1 MQPDV
6 TRADAPLFLKRLIAP
21 LPPLLG
27 VPLMVRESATAP
39 DWPDPGQAAHAI
51 LHREFPERGACPHLE
66 NESFLPLDGQPPAA
80 DCPLGLTSRRFAIHF
95 DTERQGVL
103 ILGPFFIR
111 ESDRT
116 ALAGRSRAADA
127 ALSLLPALERE
138 RLRGLQDFCQ
148 EVASFADS
156 AVQAGA
162 VKETFLANMSHE
174 LRTPLNGIMGMLS
187 LVLQDNVPP
196 RQRQFLGLAMDASRQ
211 LLSLVNGLL
220 EMTTLSNGNEILTTA
235 PFSLRQAFGP
245 LFEACAEE
253 AARRRLTF
261 NATIDP
267 DIPDAVVGDAEH
279 LRQVLENLMRNA
291 LKCTET
297 GSVDVHISRMIEKP
311 APGALTLFFA
321 VRDTGVGIP
330 PEKQP
335 HVFDRFAIGE
345 DFLRKRYG
353 QAGVGLAISKE
364 LVEKMGGTMRL
375 QSTPGKGSIFSFTA
389 VLREAGTPAYIAPT
403 LEAAQGHG
411 AEILFLGAEPVSRL
425 LVRRILENQGYVPIM
440 ADSGAMLLD
449 ALRQGGGD
457 LILVDLQAPHPDAPE
472 LVRHIRAGQEP
483 DIFAGIPI
491 VALTPPGTDANDQ
504 LPAGLTGC
512 VAKPITRQELL
523 HAVERALPRK
533 RGGQS
538 S

>member
-66 NESFLPLDGQPPAA
+66 NESFLPLDGQPPAV
-80 DCPLGLTSRRFAIHF
+80 DCPLGLTTRRFAIHF

-127 ALSLLPALERE
+127 ALALLPALERE

-156 AVQAGA
+156 AAQAGA

-187 LVLQDNVPP
+187 LVLQGDMSP
-196 RQRQFLGLAMDASRQ
+196 RQRQFLDLAMDASQQ

-220 EMTTLSNGNEILTTA
+220 EMTTISAGNLLLTAA
-235 PFSLRQAFGP
+235 PFNLRQELQP
-245 LFEACAEE
+245 LFTACADE
-253 AARRRLTF
+253 AAQQSLTF
-261 NATIDP
+261 SATIDA
-267 DIPDAVVGDAEH
+267 DIPETLVGDAPH
-279 LRQVLENLMRNA
+279 IRQILSNLIHNA

-297 GSVDVHISRMIEKP
+297 GSVAVHVSRPIEKP
-311 APGALTLFFA
+311 TPGTVTLFFA
-321 VRDTGVGIP
+321 VRDTGIGIP
-330 PEKQP
+330 PERQ
-335 HVFDRFAIGE
+335 HHIFDRFSIGE
-345 DFLRKRYG
+345 DFLHKRYG
-353 QAGVGLAISKE
+353 RTGIGLAISKE
-364 LVEKMGGTMRL
+364 IVEKMGGSMRL
-375 QSTPGKGSIFSFTA
+375 ESTPGAGSVFSFTA
-389 VLREAGTPAYIAPT
+389 VLRHGGTAAYGTQLPP
-403 LEAAQGHG
+403 AAQGRG
-411 AEILFLGAEPVSRL
+411 AEILFLGEEPVSRL
-425 LVRRILENQGYVPIM
+425 LVRRILENQGYTPIV
-440 ADSGAMLLD
+440 ADSGRMLLD
-449 ALRQGGGD
+449 TLRGGQGD
-457 LILVDLQAPHPDAPE
+457 LVLLDLQAPHPDA
-472 LVRHIRAGQEP
+472 LDLIRRIRAGQEP
-483 DIFAGIPI
+483 NVLPGIPI
-491 VALTPPGTDANDQ
+491 LALTPPAANAALQ
-504 LPAGLTGC
+504 PEGLTGR
-512 VAKPITRQELL
+512 VAKPVTRQELL
-523 HAVERALPRK
+523 AAVELALPRK
-533 RGGQS
+533 KVEQFS
-538 S
+538 

>member
-127 ALSLLPALERE
+127 ALALLPALERE

-187 LVLQDNVPP
+187 LVLQGDMSP
-196 RQRQFLGLAMDASRQ
+196 RQRQFLDLAMDASQQ

-220 EMTTLSNGNEILTTA
+220 EMTTISAGNLLLTAA
-235 PFSLRQAFGP
+235 PFNLRQELQP
-245 LFEACAEE
+245 LFTACADE
-253 AARRRLTF
+253 AAL
-261 NATIDP
+261 
-267 DIPDAVVGDAEH
+267 AVHV
-279 LRQVLENLMRNA
+279 
-291 LKCTET
+291 
-297 GSVDVHISRMIEKP
+297 SRPIEKP
-311 APGALTLFFA
+311 TPGTVTLFFA
-321 VRDTGVGIP
+321 VRDTGIGIP
-330 PEKQP
+330 PERQ
-335 HVFDRFAIGE
+335 HHIFDRFSIGE
-345 DFLRKRYG
+345 DFLHKRYG
-353 QAGVGLAISKE
+353 RTGIGLAISKE
-364 LVEKMGGTMRL
+364 IVEKMGGSMRL
-375 QSTPGKGSIFSFTA
+375 ESTPGAGSVFSFTA
-389 VLREAGTPAYIAPT
+389 VLRHGGTAAYGTQLPP
-403 LEAAQGHG
+403 AAQGRG
-411 AEILFLGAEPVSRL
+411 AEILFLGEEPVSRL
-425 LVRRILENQGYVPIM
+425 LVRRILENQGYTPIV
-440 ADSGAMLLD
+440 ADSGRMLLD
-449 ALRQGGGD
+449 TLRGGQGD
-457 LILVDLQAPHPDAPE
+457 LVLLDLQAPHPDA
-472 LVRHIRAGQEP
+472 LDLIRRIRAGQEP
-483 DIFAGIPI
+483 NVLPGIPI
-491 VALTPPGTDANDQ
+491 LALTPPAANAALQ
-504 LPAGLTGC
+504 PEGLTGR
-512 VAKPITRQELL
+512 VAKPVTRQELL
-523 HAVERALPRK
+523 AAVELALPRK
-533 RGGQS
+533 KVEQFS
-538 S
+538 